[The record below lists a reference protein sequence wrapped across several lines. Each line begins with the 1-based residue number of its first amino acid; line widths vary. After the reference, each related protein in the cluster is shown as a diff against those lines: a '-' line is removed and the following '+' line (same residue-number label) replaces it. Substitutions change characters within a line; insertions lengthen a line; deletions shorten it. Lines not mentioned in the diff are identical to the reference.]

1 MIDTEK
7 LTLTASPEDPDGVAD
22 NILRISL
29 DIGEGLL
36 RSGAEI
42 RRVEDAIE
50 RICKA
55 YGASH
60 VEVFSIHSLIIASVR
75 LPDGS
80 YSSQNRRVLNVSNHL
95 LCLERYN
102 SLLRKLCATPL
113 PFEQV
118 DEEIREIKKKSK
130 YPLSLTVLGNM
141 LAASG
146 FAVLFGG
153 SLRDAGAAAL
163 IGLIVTFLAQI
174 KTQYFN
180 DTTKTLFLSFVSGML
195 TCLSVMVGVGENMDM
210 IAIGTIMLLV
220 PGLWLGNATRDLLY
234 GDTLAGTVKTVH
246 ACITAIMIAIGYA
259 FSFFLVGKY
268 CPVYTGGAPFG
279 EFSLLTGT
287 ISALVGTLGFA
298 FMFKL
303 SPSKLWITGICGIAT
318 YIIYELCLRFGTNEL
333 IAAFIACAALS
344 IFSEICARIFRT
356 PTNVFL
362 FTGCIPIVPG
372 GALYYTMY
380 HLLSLNIPKAL
391 EYLKVTGQILLGVA
405 LGLSLASVCFG
416 LTLEFIDWLKK
427 KKTDIDQEGN

>member
-7 LTLTASPEDPDGVAD
+7 LTLTAPHEDPDSIAD

-42 RRVEDAIE
+42 HRVEVAIE

-102 SLLRKLCATPL
+102 SLLRKLCASPL

-130 YPLSLTVLGNM
+130 YPLALTVLGNM

-259 FSFFLVGKY
+259 IAISLLGDY
-268 CPVYTGGAPFG
+268 CPEHINTAPFG
-279 EFSLLTGT
+279 EIGGFIAGV
-287 ISALVGTLGFA
+287 ISSLVGTIGFA

-303 SPSKLWITGICGIAT
+303 SPSKLWITGICGVAT
-318 YIIYELCLRFGTNEL
+318 YVIYELCVRMGTNQL
-333 IAAFIACAALS
+333 IAAFAACAFLS
-344 IFSEICARIFRT
+344 VFSEICARVLRT

-380 HLLSLNIPKAL
+380 YLLSLDLPKAF

-405 LGLSLASVCFG
+405 LGLTVASVGFG
-416 LTLEFIDWLKK
+416 VTLEAIEHIKK
-427 KKTDIDQEGN
+427 KKNK